1 MKITTG
7 NKIKITVLAA
17 GLTVMLVFGY
27 LILRVTDQET
37 AFNADTSTTTSG
49 EPAQTSSSDAVKNAG
64 GALPGGSNGMQ
75 TSTELEKKAFE
86 DQVVRELQK
95 NYGKTIANKS
105 TQASL
110 INVKRYILSLFPGEE
125 GENLFTRVVRLAFP
139 DHADAIFDTLAKL
152 EQYHAW
158 LDENAARLEQMSAVE
173 KTAALWE
180 MREALFGEDAVEI
193 WSGELL
199 ATDAR
204 KKAMQ
209 DTMAFL
215 EQSYDTTID
224 EKLDMFHNALRQTYE
239 NTAEEF
245 VLEYKEMSAKVFFS
259 LESVQ
264 DELQQMSPEQR
275 QWEINKVRR
284 QMGFTEEQVEKM
296 ADYDAVRE
304 QRWEVGYKY
313 MAERDTLA
321 AQFEGPELEE
331 KLKAAREKYF
341 ADEAGTIE
349 LEEKD
354 GFYRF
359 LRPRVYGRN

>member
-7 NKIKITVLAA
+7 NKIKLAVLAA
-17 GLTVMLVFGY
+17 GLTLMMILGY
-27 LILRVTDQET
+27 FILRV
-37 AFNADTSTTTSG
+37 ADEKTIV
-49 EPAQTSSSDAVKNAG
+49 DAG
-64 GALPGGSNGMQ
+64 GIASSGGPALTSPIDKAIKALGLSANENDGTQ
-75 TSTELEKKAFE
+75 TPAEIEKQAFE
-86 DQVVRELQK
+86 DQVVKELQK
-95 NYGKTIANKS
+95 NYGRTIAKKS

-110 INVKRYILSLFPGEE
+110 LNIKRYILSLFPGED
-125 GENLFTRVVRLAFP
+125 GENLFVRVIRRAFP
-139 DHADAIFDTLAKL
+139 DQADAIFDTLSKL
-152 EQYHAW
+152 EAYHAW
-158 LDENAARLEQMSAVE
+158 LDENAALLEQMSEAE
-173 KTAALWE
+173 KKLFLWE
-180 MREALFGEDAVEI
+180 MRESMFGEDAMEI
-193 WSGELL
+193 WSGEML

-209 DTMAFL
+209 ETMALL

-224 EKLDMFHNALRQTYE
+224 EKLDMFHNALLQTYE

-245 VLEYKEMSAKVFFS
+245 VLEYKDMSAKVFLS

-264 DELQQMSPEQR
+264 EELQQMSPEQR

-296 ADYDAVRE
+296 TEYDAIRN
-304 QRWEVGYKY
+304 QRWETGYRY
-313 MAERDTLA
+313 MEERDALVA
-321 AQFEGPELEE
+321 RFEGQELEE

-341 ADEAGTIE
+341 NDEAGTIE
-349 LEEKD
+349 LEEND